1 MCSLPSHLM
10 MMMKLCSSSLRL
22 STLLYIVHMTW
33 ELEYSWFGLYR
44 LKHATPIL
52 SWMERFCDSQLW
64 TLKTLQHLNCSTL
77 WCSWVIQK
85 MRRTLCHIFL
95 CCKWMQRVRGEPLRV
110 FLELE
115 ASPHRSGSEDLFV
128 SYHASSSVQVTYA
141 GASFHVVRN
150 YYVSP
155 VKQTV
160 RFLKQALLSLVFLYF
175 QHLL

>member
-1 MCSLPSHLM
+1 
-10 MMMKLCSSSLRL
+10 
-22 STLLYIVHMTW
+22 
-33 ELEYSWFGLYR
+33 
-44 LKHATPIL
+44 
-52 SWMERFCDSQLW
+52 
-64 TLKTLQHLNCSTL
+64 
-77 WCSWVIQK
+77 
-85 MRRTLCHIFL
+85 
-95 CCKWMQRVRGEPLRV
+95 MQRVQGEPLRV

-115 ASPHRSGSEDLFV
+115 AIPHRSGSEDLFV

-160 RFLKQALLSLVFLYF
+160 SFLKQALLSLVFLYF